1 MAWEQCYKIGSVF
14 NASVLKNPD
23 IIFNFSEGGGNYQ
36 TFEQPDARV
45 FFSVEGT
52 NIVPL
57 LNKVNTFPTD
67 LVLATFKDG
76 TKFQLHVTGLDTNN
90 WSIRPVLMYYDVY
103 TCSYQIADSK
113 GKVLDEYTHNYKS
126 SSFIV
131 RCYLG
136 DVSVD
141 SKIWINVQVNEE
153 TKLATLV
160 TITQD
165 CLTGGFSFPTT
176 KTAMRYA
183 TWGSSAQQSF
193 YNHIHDKGTV
203 YDSDPWSNA
212 GYSGIGGGNGTFN
225 FESDTIAL
233 PSLPTV
239 DAVSS
244 GFLQLFSGGLS
255 SILELSRYMWST
267 NFFDSVVKITSNPID
282 IIMGLYMYPFIVPAS
297 TRKYIRAGN
306 VITNVAMSVPNSQII
321 EIDCG
326 NVEVPNFYGAYLD
339 YEPFTKC
346 DLFLPYCGTFPLS
359 MDDIA
364 GKTLTIKYRVDL
376 LTGVCGAYV
385 IIDGSVKYNYTGTC
399 AINIPI
405 SSRSFENLYNSIMGV
420 VGSMIGGS
428 SFGLPSVGS
437 IAGAVTSGK
446 NQIQHGG
453 NCSGNAGYLGVQKP
467 YLIFSVPNVAIPKGL
482 NTYTGYPIFATYK
495 LADLKG
501 YTEVEEI
508 HLENLG
514 SATKEEIDMI
524 INKLEEGVIL

>member
-1 MAWEQCYKIGSVF
+1 MSVTGIYSLGTTKRKLSVF
-14 NASVLKNPD
+14 SNLNDYVRSTDNTILRNITDSRVLFSITGEDYSDFFLSCTENKEYD
-23 IIFNFSEGGGNYQ
+23 LFLFKDGSKIIFNKTTDNNNWWGDNLFFMYSRRGNIIHISQDGTRTIMLSGDWTYQITKDNETKKTPIYFLLGMDDDLKYAYFIRILNNPLYGNGTFTGFGTNISVIGGTNTSIYARNY
-36 TFEQPDARV
+36 V
-45 FFSVEGT
+45 FFSGNGT
-52 NIVPL
+52 
-57 LNKVNTFPTD
+57 
-67 LVLATFKDG
+67 
-76 TKFQLHVTGLDTNN
+76 
-90 WSIRPVLMYYDVY
+90 
-103 TCSYQIADSK
+103 
-113 GKVLDEYTHNYKS
+113 E
-126 SSFIV
+126 
-131 RCYLG
+131 
-136 DVSVD
+136 
-141 SKIWINVQVNEE
+141 
-153 TKLATLV
+153 
-160 TITQD
+160 
-165 CLTGGFSFPTT
+165 
-176 KTAMRYA
+176 
-183 TWGSSAQQSF
+183 
-193 YNHIHDKGTV
+193 

-212 GYSGIGGGNGTFN
+212 GYSDIGGGEGSFN
-225 FESDTIAL
+225 FESDIIAL

-255 SILELSRYMWST
+255 SILELSKYMWSSS
-267 NFFDSVVKITSNPID
+267 FFDSVVKITSNPID
-282 IIMGLYMYPFIVPAS
+282 IIMGLYMYPFIVPAANQ
-297 TRKYIRAGN
+297 KYIRAGN
-306 VITNVAMSVPNSQII
+306 VITNVVMNVPDSQII

-385 IIDGSVKYNYTGTC
+385 IIDESVKYNYTGTC
-399 AINIPI
+399 AINVPI

-437 IAGAVTSGK
+437 VAGAVTSGK

-495 LADLKG
+495 LSDLKG

-508 HLENLG
+508 HLENMG
-514 SATKEEIDMI
+514 NATKEEITMI
-524 INKLEEGVIL
+524 INRLEEGVIL